1 MIEPL
6 DSNTVCDLAAFSD
19 DDSGS
24 KEFLSRCSSCSSDLQ
39 MEHDIYDSEKAK
51 IPLFE
56 NSDVTVLEA
65 LASYFMWFTE
75 HPSTSKSAL
84 SELLRLKKCLLPQ
97 PNNLP
102 SSYDEA
108 YNFVKRFVL
117 PTQTCHVCPN
127 DCVIFHKTDR
137 YDYSKLQKCPV
148 CGCSRYWA
156 NKSARRRFLYFPLGP
171 RFRRMYGNASI
182 SEKVQSHASDRDPS
196 EDPAICGIF
205 MTLLPGNKLSLREG
219 SAMAISEQ

>member
-1 MIEPL
+1 MIVEVRNFYPDVL
-6 DSNTVCDLAAFSD
+6 LVALTFKWNTTFMTAKKPKFH
-19 DDSGS
+19 
-24 KEFLSRCSSCSSDLQ
+24 FLKIVMLLFLKHWRVISCGL
-39 MEHDIYDSEKAK
+39 
-51 IPLFE
+51 
-56 NSDVTVLEA
+56 
-65 LASYFMWFTE
+65 

-84 SELLRLKKCLLPQ
+84 SELLRLKKRLLPQ